1 MFAFCT
7 TYKNSR
13 ILFSF
18 FSGGLRPP
26 HPPDKSAFGLPR
38 RVRNSWYHGT
48 MVPWYHGSVVGMV
61 PMVPMVHVVAWY
73 RGTMVPMVWGYHGT
87 RYHLTWFCVFFQT
100 FIKTDGFGSLTEN
113 DVTGGADLV
122 GYFLDFIYGIKGRFW
137 RKLPKSN
144 FWAPSGVEKN

>member
-1 MFAFCT
+1 MGPLDLGIPTNFGGRRPTFWRPEADLLGGLGWWSAPRRIDSGQMVVIAFGT
-7 TYKNSR
+7 PITYKNSR

-87 RYHLTWFCVFFQT
+87 RYHLT
-100 FIKTDGFGSLTEN
+100 
-113 DVTGGADLV
+113 
-122 GYFLDFIYGIKGRFW
+122 
-137 RKLPKSN
+137 
-144 FWAPSGVEKN
+144 